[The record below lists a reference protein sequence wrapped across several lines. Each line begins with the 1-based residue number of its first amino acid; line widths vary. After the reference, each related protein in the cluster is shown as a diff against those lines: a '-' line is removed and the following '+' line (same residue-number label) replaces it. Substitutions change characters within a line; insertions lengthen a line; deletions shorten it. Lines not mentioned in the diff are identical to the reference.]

1 MATEEE
7 FDDIYVTHYN
17 KVFRLCR
24 GYFCGDTALASDA
37 TQEIF
42 LKVWE
47 NLDSFRNES
56 SVSTWIYRIT
66 VNTCLLY
73 LRKSSSRKEI
83 RTDIMPQIVLETYS
97 NEKEERLQKMYQCIE
112 KLQEVNRLI
121 ILMTLDSMTYPEIS
135 KVIGITEE
143 TLRVRIHRIK
153 KSLIQCV
160 QNEKI

>member
-7 FDDIYVTHYN
+7 FDDIYVTHYY

-24 GYFCGDTALASDA
+24 GFFCCDTALASDA

-97 NEKEERLQKMYQCIE
+97 NEKEEKLQKMGIYG
-112 KLQEVNRLI
+112 
-121 ILMTLDSMTYPEIS
+121 ILKIS
-135 KVIGITEE
+135 K
-143 TLRVRIHRIK
+143 K
-153 KSLIQCV
+153 
-160 QNEKI
+160 